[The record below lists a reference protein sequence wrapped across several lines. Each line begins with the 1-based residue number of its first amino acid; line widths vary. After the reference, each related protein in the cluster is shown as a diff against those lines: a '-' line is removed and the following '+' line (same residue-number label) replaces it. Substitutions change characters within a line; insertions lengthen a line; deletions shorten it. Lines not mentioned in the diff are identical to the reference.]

1 MGAIN
6 YGTSEYITIG
16 LKPYNYDDYMTE
28 TEDID
33 YELMQ
38 MDYDTDRE
46 NIEYI
51 LDKYNLNFFNVSI
64 EFGYYEGFYLNIN
77 TDFDFYNWE
86 DKADA
91 LKEATQIKNML
102 IECCGCGL
110 CAVYPGWC
118 TGYENYK
125 DSIESVKAAVSK
137 MKDDIKA
144 TKTFLQEQKESA

>member
-51 LDKYNLNFFNVSI
+51 LDKYNFNFFNVSI
-64 EFGYYEGFYLNIN
+64 KFGYYEGFYLNIN
-77 TDFDFYNWE
+77 TDFDFYNWK

-91 LKEATQIKNML
+91 LKEATQVKNML
-102 IECCGCGL
+102 IKCCGCGL
-110 CAVYPGWC
+110 CTAYPSWC
-118 TGYENYK
+118 TVYENYK
-125 DSIESVKAAVSK
+125 DSIESIKDAVSK
-137 MKDDIKA
+137 MKDDIKS
-144 TKTFLQEQKESA
+144 TKTFLQEQKKSA

>member
-16 LKPYNYDDYMTE
+16 LKLYNYDDYMTE

-51 LDKYNLNFFNVSI
+51 IDKYNFNFFNVSI
-64 EFGYYEGFYLNIN
+64 ESGYYEGFYLNIKTN
-77 TDFDFYNWE
+77 FDFYNWQ
-86 DKADA
+86 DKQDA
-91 LKEATQIKNML
+91 LKEATQLKKML
-102 IECCGCGL
+102 VECCGNGMCE
-110 CAVYPGWC
+110 VWSGWH
-118 TGYENYK
+118 TVYK
-125 DSIESVKAAVSK
+125 DYEYSIKSVKAAIWK
-137 MKDDIKA
+137 IKEDIKD

>member
-28 TEDID
+28 SEEID

-38 MDYDTDRE
+38 MDEDCDKE
-46 NIEYI
+46 NVEYV
-51 LDKYNLNFFNVSI
+51 LNKYAFNFFDISI
-64 EFGYYEGFYLNIN
+64 KYGYYQGFYLNITTN
-77 TDFDFYNWE
+77 FDFYNWE

-91 LKEATQIKNML
+91 LKEATQVKNML
-102 IECCGCGL
+102 IECCNCGL
-110 CAVYPGWC
+110 CAVCPGWC
-118 TGYENYK
+118 TGYKNYK

>member
-46 NIEYI
+46 NVEYV
-51 LDKYNLNFFNVSI
+51 LNKYNFNFFNVSI
-64 EFGYYEGFYLNIN
+64 KYGYYEGFYLNIKTN
-77 TDFDFYNWE
+77 FDFYNWQ
-86 DKADA
+86 DKKDA
-91 LKEATQIKNML
+91 LKEATQLKNML
-102 IECCGCGL
+102 IECCGVGL
-110 CAVYPGWC
+110 CEVWPGWC
-118 TGYENYK
+118 TTYMPYK
-125 DSIESVKAAVSK
+125 ESVNNIKAAVWHIK
-137 MKDDIKA
+137 EDIKC
-144 TKTFLQEQKESA
+144 TETFLQEQRKAC

>member
-1 MGAIN
+1 MGTIN

-38 MDYDTDRE
+38 MDYETDRE

-64 EFGYYEGFYLNIN
+64 KFGYYEGFYLNIN

-110 CAVYPGWC
+110 CSVYPGWC

-125 DSIESVKAAVSK
+125 DSIESVRAAVSK

-144 TKTFLQEQKESA
+144 TKTFLQEQRKAC